1 MKIVRIPGFIV
12 QFETQPGDGVHHNSE
27 NGL

>member
-1 MKIVRIPGFIV
+1 MKIVRIPGSIV
-12 QFETQPGDGVHHNSE
+12 RFETQPGDGVQHDSE